1 MNLRVHFLLA
11 NLNRSVQILS
21 EPPSSD
27 METEMNRFA
36 LALVSALSLSTPVA
50 AQSLSVLLPLLSFPD
65 PVTTPST
72 KGCAEAETQVCTL
85 QE

>member
-1 MNLRVHFLLA
+1 
-11 NLNRSVQILS
+11 
-21 EPPSSD
+21 
-27 METEMNRFA
+27 MNRFA